1 MEILIKV
8 LQLIL
13 SLSILVILHEFG
25 HFAFARLFNTRVEK
39 FYMFFNPGFSLF
51 KVKKGETEYGIGW
64 LPLGGYVKIS
74 GMIDESMDREQMKQ
88 PPKPYEFRA
97 KPAWQRLLIMLGGV
111 LVKLILAIVIYGA
124 VLFVWGEK
132 YLPTEEVN
140 KHGIMTDSVAES
152 VGFQDGDKILAVNGK
167 KVERFNNVF
176 QEIILNRPASVT
188 VKRGNQTEIVH
199 IQDTV
204 FPKILNN
211 PGFIQ
216 PRVPP
221 IIGQLPESSPA
232 KDAGLEVGD
241 KILAINGEK
250 VNYHDQL
257 ENILK
262 SRKGQETDVVVE
274 RDGDEQEYTVKVSEE
289 GQFGFYL
296 GLAIEEVYNL
306 HTMNYGLFESIPAG
320 INKGVNTV
328 GSYVKQLGLIFSPDT
343 GAYKEVGS
351 FITIGKIFPGQWD
364 WHAFWNLTALLSI
377 ILGVINILPI
387 PALDGG
393 HVMFLTYEV
402 ITGRKPSDKFLE
414 YAQIAGML
422 IILSIFVYAIGNDIV
437 RHLF

>member
-111 LVKLILAIVIYGA
+111 LVNLILAIVIYGA

-221 IIGQLPESSPA
+221 IIGQFPESSPA

>member
-74 GMIDESMDREQMKQ
+74 GMIDESMDKEQMKQ

-111 LVKLILAIVIYGA
+111 LVNLILAIVIYGA

-140 KHGIMTDSVAES
+140 KHGIMADSVAES
-152 VGFQDGDKILAVNGK
+152 VGFQNGDKILAVNGK

-199 IQDTV
+199 IPDSV

-221 IIGQLPESSPA
+221 VIGQFPESSPA

-241 KILAINGEK
+241 KIVAINGEK

-262 SRKGQETDVVVE
+262 SREGQETDVVVE
-274 RDGDEQEYTVKVSEE
+274 RDGDEHEYTVKVSEE

-306 HTMNYGLFESIPAG
+306 HTMNYGFFESIPAG

-351 FITIGKIFPGQWD
+351 FITIGKIFPGEWD

>member
-25 HFAFARLFNTRVEK
+25 HFAFAKLFKTRVEK
-39 FYMFFNPGFSLF
+39 FYLFFNPGFSLF
-51 KVKKGETEYGIGW
+51 KLKKGETEYGVGW

-74 GMIDESMDREQMKQ
+74 GMIDESMDREQMKK
-88 PPKPYEFRA
+88 PPQPYEFRA
-97 KPAWQRLLIMLGGV
+97 KPAWQRLLIMVGGV
-111 LVKLILAIVIYGA
+111 LVNLILAIIIYGA

-140 KHGIMTDSVAES
+140 KNGVMVDSIAES
-152 VGFQDGDKILAVNGK
+152 VGFRDGDKIVSVDGK
-167 KVERFNNVF
+167 KVEKFNNVF
-176 QEIILNRPASVT
+176 QEIILNRPSYVT
-188 VKRGNQTEIVH
+188 VERGQQKEVVH
-199 IQDTV
+199 IPDSV
-204 FPKILNN
+204 FPKLLNN
-211 PGFIQ
+211 PGFLQ

-221 IIGQLPESSPA
+221 VIGRFPEDSPA
-232 KDAGLEVGD
+232 KNAGLEVGD
-241 KILAINGEK
+241 KIVAVNGK
-250 VNYHDQL
+250 KIDFHDQL
-257 ENILK
+257 EQTLK
-262 SRKGQETDVVVE
+262 EFRGQETEVIVDREGEEKKFNV
-274 RDGDEQEYTVKVSEE
+274 GISDEGYL
-289 GQFGFYL
+289 GFYL
-296 GLAIEEVYNL
+296 GLTLEDVYNL
-306 HTMNYGLFESIPAG
+306 HTIKYGLFESIPAG
-320 INKGVNTV
+320 INKGVETI
-328 GSYVKQLGLIFSPDT
+328 GSYIKQLGLIFSPDT

-377 ILGVINILPI
+377 ILGIINVLPI

-414 YAQIAGML
+414 YAQIVGML

>member
-111 LVKLILAIVIYGA
+111 LVNLILAIVIYGA

>member
-1 MEILIKV
+1 
-8 LQLIL
+8 
-13 SLSILVILHEFG
+13 
-25 HFAFARLFNTRVEK
+25 
-39 FYMFFNPGFSLF
+39 
-51 KVKKGETEYGIGW
+51 
-64 LPLGGYVKIS
+64 
-74 GMIDESMDREQMKQ
+74 REQMKQ

-111 LVKLILAIVIYGA
+111 LVNLILAIVIYGA

-221 IIGQLPESSPA
+221 IIGQFPESSPA

-289 GQFGFYL
+289 GRFGFYL